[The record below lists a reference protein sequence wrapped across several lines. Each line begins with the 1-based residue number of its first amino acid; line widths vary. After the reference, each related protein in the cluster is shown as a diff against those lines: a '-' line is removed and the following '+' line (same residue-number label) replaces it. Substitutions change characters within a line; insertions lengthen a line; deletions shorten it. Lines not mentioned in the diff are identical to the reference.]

1 MNENRPEN
9 MSYTA
14 RLCESLIL
22 KGRISN
28 MQNKLDAYLAADRIT
43 TEEYDYLVE
52 LLNSVNEE

>member
-1 MNENRPEN
+1 MEITKPEE

-14 RLCESLIL
+14 KLCESLIL
-22 KGRISN
+22 KGRTAN

-52 LLNSVNEE
+52 LLSQR

>member
-9 MSYTA
+9 MGYTA

-22 KGRISN
+22 KGRINN

-52 LLNSVNEE
+52 LLNSVNN

>member
-1 MNENRPEN
+1 MNENRPDN

-52 LLNSVNEE
+52 LLNSVNVE

>member
-1 MNENRPEN
+1 METNRPEN

-22 KGRISN
+22 KGRTAN

-43 TEEYDYLVE
+43 VEEYDYLVE
-52 LLNSVNEE
+52 LLESMDEK

>member
-1 MNENRPEN
+1 METNRPEN

-22 KGRISN
+22 KGRTTN

-43 TEEYDYLVE
+43 VEEYDYLVE
-52 LLNSVNEE
+52 LLESINVE

>member
-1 MNENRPEN
+1 MNENRPDN

-22 KGRISN
+22 KGRTNN

>member
-14 RLCESLIL
+14 RLCESHIL
-22 KGRISN
+22 KGRTNN

>member
-1 MNENRPEN
+1 METNRPEN

-22 KGRISN
+22 KGRINN

-52 LLNSVNEE
+52 LLESTNEE

>member
-1 MNENRPEN
+1 MNENRPDN

-22 KGRISN
+22 KGRINN

>member
-1 MNENRPEN
+1 MNGNRPEN

-22 KGRISN
+22 KGRTTN

-43 TEEYDYLVE
+43 VEEYDYLIE
-52 LLNSVNEE
+52 LLESMDEE

>member
-22 KGRISN
+22 KGRTNN

>member
-43 TEEYDYLVE
+43 TEEYDYLME

>member
-1 MNENRPEN
+1 METNRPEN

-22 KGRISN
+22 KGRINN

-52 LLNSVNEE
+52 LLESINAE

>member
-1 MNENRPEN
+1 MNGNRPEN

-14 RLCESLIL
+14 RLCEILIL
-22 KGRISN
+22 KGRTNN

-52 LLNSVNEE
+52 LLESIDEE

>member
-1 MNENRPEN
+1 MINVEITKPEE

-14 RLCESLIL
+14 KLCESLIL
-22 KGRISN
+22 KGRTAN

-52 LLNSVNEE
+52 LLSQR

>member
-1 MNENRPEN
+1 MNENRPDN

-52 LLNSVNEE
+52 LLNSVNK

>member
-22 KGRISN
+22 KGRLSN
-28 MQNKLDAYLAADRIT
+28 MQNKFDAYLAADRIT
-43 TEEYDYLVE
+43 TEEYDYLME

>member
-52 LLNSVNEE
+52 LLNSVNK

>member
-22 KGRISN
+22 KGRTTN
-28 MQNKLDAYLAADRIT
+28 MQNKLDAYLATDRIT
-43 TEEYDYLVE
+43 VEEYDYLIE
-52 LLNSVNEE
+52 LLESIDEE

>member
-1 MNENRPEN
+1 METNRPEN

-22 KGRISN
+22 KGRTAN

-43 TEEYDYLVE
+43 VEEYDYLIE
-52 LLNSVNEE
+52 LLESMDEE